1 MTSDQ
6 ASMKNSLLP
15 KQYLYVP
22 ADVLAKEKHVN
33 EEMGSAEPPKCDR

>member
-22 ADVLAKEKHVN
+22 ADVLAKEKQQVN
-33 EEMGSAEPPKCDR
+33 QETGSTEPPNDR